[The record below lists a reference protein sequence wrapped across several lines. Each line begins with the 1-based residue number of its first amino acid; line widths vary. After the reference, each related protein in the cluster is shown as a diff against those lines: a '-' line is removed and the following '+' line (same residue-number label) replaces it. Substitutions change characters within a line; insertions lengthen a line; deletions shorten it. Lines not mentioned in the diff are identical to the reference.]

1 MSIRA
6 WHHTSLAVSDLDAAV
21 RFYRDA
27 FGYRLLF
34 REDGMAG
41 QIQRIAGEPGLT
53 CDLAQLKAE
62 GSGHVL
68 ELVRFHG
75 AVAAAVHDKPF
86 APGMA
91 HIAFVADDLDATMA
105 RVEALGA
112 VRLGEVTLF
121 EEGRCAYYREPAGS
135 FFELEEGSAP
145 R

>member
-1 MSIRA
+1 MTFRA
-6 WHHTSLAVSDLDAAV
+6 WHHTSLAVSDLDVAI
-21 RFYRDA
+21 RFYGDA

-41 QIQRIAGEPGLT
+41 QIQSIAGEPGLT
-53 CDLAQLKAE
+53 CDIAQLAADA
-62 GSGHVL
+62 SPHVL

-75 AVAAAVHDKPF
+75 SFSAAHDKPF
-86 APGMA
+86 RPGMA
-91 HIAFVADDLDATMA
+91 HIAFVALDLDATMA

-112 VRLGEVTLF
+112 VRLGEVTRF

-135 FFELEEGSAP
+135 FFELEEGSAA